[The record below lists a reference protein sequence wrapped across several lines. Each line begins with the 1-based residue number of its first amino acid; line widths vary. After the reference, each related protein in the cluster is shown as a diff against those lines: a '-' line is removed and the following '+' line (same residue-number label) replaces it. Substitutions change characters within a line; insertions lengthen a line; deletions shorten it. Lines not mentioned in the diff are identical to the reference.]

1 MVAAQKIEPPVPASA
16 GGQSHLLADEPP
28 ADRPW
33 APRQRVVPAQTS
45 WAAEYPFRSR
55 WMGLGTSSG
64 QRAWLH
70 YLDEGPRDAP
80 VVVAL
85 HGNPTWSFYWRK
97 LVLALRD
104 RYRVIV
110 PDHLG
115 MGLSDRPQD
124 WPYRLDGHVSRVKTL
139 LELLD
144 VKRFSLAVHDW
155 GGAIGMGVAVDRPRD
170 VDKLIVTNTAAFR
183 SKDIPA
189 SIASVRI
196 PVFGKVAVL
205 GFNAFAYAATIRA
218 VEKPLSPQAKAGL
231 LAPYGNPHDRIAT
244 LRFVEDI
251 PMKAT
256 HPTWDT
262 LAGIEQKLPLLQDK
276 PMQLLWGDADFCFTP
291 KFRAKWQELFPR
303 AAVHAWAD
311 VGHYVM
317 EDAPDRALPLMSALL
332 DGKA

>member
-1 MVAAQKIEPPVPASA
+1 MVAATKLSPTTPPMT
-16 GGQSHLLADEPP
+16 GGQDHLLADEPP

-33 APRQRVVPAQTS
+33 APKALVVPRRTS
-45 WAAEYPFRSR
+45 WASEYPFRSR

-64 QRAWLH
+64 QRLWLH

-104 RYRVIV
+104 RWRVIV
-110 PDHLG
+110 PDHVG
-115 MGLSDRPQD
+115 MGLSDRPQQ
-124 WPYRLDGHVSRVKTL
+124 WPYRLDGHVSNVTTL
-139 LELLD
+139 LDLLG
-144 VKRFSLAVHDW
+144 VSRFSLAVHDW
-155 GGAIGMGVAVDRPRD
+155 GGAIGMGVAVGRPQD

-183 SKDIPA
+183 SMDIPA

-196 PVFGKVAVL
+196 PVFGKLAVL
-205 GFNAFAYAATIRA
+205 GCNAFALAATVKA
-218 VEKPLSPQAKAGL
+218 VEKPLAPLAKQGL
-231 LAPYGNPHDRIAT
+231 LAPYGNAHDRIAT

-251 PMKAT
+251 PMKAS
-256 HPTWDT
+256 HPSWEA
-262 LAGIEQKLPLLQDK
+262 LAAIEQRLSLLENK

-291 KFRAKWQELFPR
+291 KFRRRWQELFPR
-303 AAVHAWAD
+303 ADVHAWQD

-317 EDAPDRALPLMSALL
+317 EDAPERALPLMASFLV
-332 DGKA
+332 GKG